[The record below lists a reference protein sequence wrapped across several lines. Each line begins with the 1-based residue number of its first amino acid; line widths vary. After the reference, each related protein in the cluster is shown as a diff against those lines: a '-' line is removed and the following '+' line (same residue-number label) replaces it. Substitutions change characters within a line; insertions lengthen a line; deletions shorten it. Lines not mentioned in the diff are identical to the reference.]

1 MTTQTRTHI
10 ALATVLALLTAT
22 PGLAQTPAG
31 GPSPKPAGTAATRPK
46 PRPAPPAGQVAEE
59 PIRCWWKTDRTAVNV
74 GERFAVVLTCAAL
87 EAGQTI
93 VVPNVSQLDGGA
105 IQLTPFEVVSSTR
118 RADVVAAPWRYV
130 QFEYGVRLLAD
141 GFFGQDVNIPALTVT
156 YNFRTA
162 DGANTGRD
170 QSYVLPA
177 LPMRVLSLVPR
188 SATDIRDTSAMTFG
202 DIESARFRATV
213 ARVSSWI
220 ATAFAVVLAIL
231 ALFRASQRFRKR
243 SPEAERHVSELA
255 WLGACA
261 RSLREVR
268 QDAASGWSPELARR
282 ALPALRLAGASA
294 LGQRV
299 AQQRVER
306 DAEVRDGQIAVRNGW
321 FRRGRTVL
329 SASTTRATV
338 DAAAS
343 QKGLSGR
350 ARGALAALGPALESF
365 SVAAYGRNT
374 APPEGTE
381 LTSALDR
388 SLDAV
393 RSLRTGALWPVRT
406 LTAVTRVFSSY

>member
-1 MTTQTRTHI
+1 MGLATALAVLTAAPGGAQTR
-10 ALATVLALLTAT
+10 V
-22 PGLAQTPAG
+22 G
-31 GPSPKPAGTAATRPK
+31 GPSPNPAGTAATRPR

-74 GERFAVVLTCAAL
+74 GERFAVVLTCATL
-87 EAGQTI
+87 QAGQTI
-93 VVPNVSQLDGGA
+93 VVPNVSQMDGGA

-118 RADVVAAPWRYV
+118 RADVVTAPWRYI
-130 QFEYGVRLLAD
+130 QFEYLVRLLAD

-213 ARVSSWI
+213 ARVASWI
-220 ATAFAVVLAIL
+220 ATAFALVLAAL
-231 ALFRASQRFRKR
+231 ALLRATQRFRKR
-243 SPEAERHVSELA
+243 EPGAERHVSELA
-255 WLGACA
+255 WLGACVA
-261 RSLREVR
+261 ALRDVR
-268 QDAASGWSPELARR
+268 KEAASGWSPELARR

-294 LGQRV
+294 LGRPV
-299 AQQRVER
+299 AQQRLAR
-306 DAEVRDGQIAVRNGW
+306 DAELRDGQIAVRNGW
-321 FRRGRTVL
+321 FRRNRTVL
-329 SASTTRATV
+329 SAPTTRASV

-350 ARGALAALGPALESF
+350 ARAALSALGPALESF

-374 APPEGTE
+374 APPDGTE
-381 LTSALDR
+381 LTSALDQ

-393 RSLRTGALWPVRT
+393 KSLRTGALWPVRT
-406 LTAVTRVFSSY
+406 LTAVARTFSSY